1 MIRQTFTQTD
11 EKLLYIANRY
21 VMSQLFQRKWPSDN
35 GPVEWRT
42 FHEAAKLQFATYPR
56 RKPKKDKK

>member
-1 MIRQTFTQTD
+1 MTRAKFSDRDQKVLF
-11 EKLLYIANRY
+11 IANRY
-21 VMSQLFQRKWPSDN
+21 VMSQLFQRQWPSDN

-42 FHEAAKLQFATYPR
+42 FHEAAKAQLAAYPR